1 MGYVVKYAPGVKKA
15 LERWVKGQPQSV
27 RAKARAVL
35 ADLGSNPRVWEPGR
49 KHSLTGN
56 RSGQWSCSLGFRARL
71 IYAINDDSLEV
82 LGIEFTPDHY
92 GDSLDFGL

>member
-15 LERWVKGQPQSV
+15 LERWVKCQPQSV
-27 RAKARAVL
+27 RVKARAVL
-35 ADLGSNPRVWEPGR
+35 ADLSSNPRSWDPGR
-49 KHSLTGN
+49 KHSLTGKF
-56 RSGQWSCSLGFRARL
+56 SGRWSCSLGFRARL
-71 IYAINDDSLEV
+71 IYNIDDAALEV